1 MGYSAHRL
9 WPFFGKQVM
18 ANGIVSRV
26 KTATFLLAVFALFA
40 APSLSQAQDARGPS
54 KVIVSKVVSKEIA
67 DKVEALGTLR
77 ANETIELTTTVSDR
91 IIELNFDDGERVTAG
106 RVLVRLDNNEELA
119 DLKAAE
125 AVLAEREAAYERT
138 KQLATRDFASKANLD
153 QGLANLLSARAA
165 VETVKAQL
173 ADRVLKAPF
182 DGVVGLRTI
191 SVGALVEPGDVITT
205 LDDISVVK
213 LDFNVPSTYL
223 ATLETGLKIKARTS
237 AYGGE
242 VFDGEI
248 RSLSN
253 QIDPVTRAITARA
266 VIDNADLR
274 LRPGLLMTVTL
285 FKNPR
290 QALLLREE
298 ALMPNGSRNFVLV
311 VGDNNIPEKR
321 EVRLGTRTEGWVEVL
336 EGLSVDERVITH
348 GTIKA
353 RPGQP
358 VEIITEE
365 EGEQTIGDMIKN
377 SQGS

>member
-1 MGYSAHRL
+1 MPKGIFFLAKPMG
-9 WPFFGKQVM
+9 
-18 ANGIVSRV
+18 
-26 KTATFLLAVFALFA
+26 LAVAAALLVMGPTA
-40 APSLSQAQDARGPS
+40 VDAQNARGPA
-54 KVIVSKVVSKEIA
+54 KVIVSQVVSEEIA

-77 ANETIELTTTVSDR
+77 ANETIQLTTTVSDR
-91 IIELNFDDGERVTAG
+91 ITELNFDDGERVTAG
-106 RVLVRLDNNEELA
+106 QTLVLLDNHEELA

-153 QGLANLLSARAA
+153 LGLANLLSARAA

-173 ADRVLKAPF
+173 DDRVLKAPF

-223 ATLETGLKIKARTS
+223 ATLAPGLKIQARTA
-237 AYGGE
+237 AYGAE
-242 VFDGEI
+242 VFKGEI
-248 RSLSN
+248 SSLSN
-253 QIDPVTRAITARA
+253 QIDPVTRSITARA

-298 ALMPNGSRNFVLV
+298 ALMPTGSRNFVLV

-321 EVRLGTRTEGWVEVL
+321 EVQLGTRKEGWVEVVSGL
-336 EGLSVDERVITH
+336 EAGERVITH

-365 EGEQTIGDMIKN
+365 EGEQPVGEMLKQ